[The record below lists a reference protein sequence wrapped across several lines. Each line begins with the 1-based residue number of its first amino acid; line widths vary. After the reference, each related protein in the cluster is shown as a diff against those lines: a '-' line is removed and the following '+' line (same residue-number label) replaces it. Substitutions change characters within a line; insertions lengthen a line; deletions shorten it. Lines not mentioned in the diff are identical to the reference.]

1 MKNKKIKALLLL
13 AMMALLLTAAV
24 SSTIAWLAD
33 NSGPVENTFTPAHVS
48 CSINEPGWSDG
59 NKVKSN
65 VSVNNTGDV
74 YADIRAM
81 IVVTWQN
88 SNGDVYGTLPKLD
101 TDYTLSLN
109 TGTAANQWTESG
121 AYYYYNSPVA
131 PNTATGVLI
140 NSCEVK
146 ADAPEAGYNLHVEV
160 LAQAIQAE
168 GVTGATGITD
178 TWSSAK
184 TNGKAPT
191 SGN

>member
-1 MKNKKIKALLLL
+1 MKNNKTKALLLL
-13 AMMALLLTAAV
+13 AMMALLLTVAV
-24 SSTIAWLAD
+24 SGTIAWLAD
-33 NSGPVENTFTPAHVS
+33 NSGPVENTFTPAEVN
-48 CSINEPGWSDG
+48 CQINEEWTDG
-59 NKVKSN
+59 GTEKKN
-65 VSVNNTGDV
+65 VTVENTGNV
-74 YADIRAM
+74 YANIRAA

-88 SNGDVYGTLPKLD
+88 SNGDVYGTLPNLG

-131 PNTATGVLI
+131 PETATSVLI